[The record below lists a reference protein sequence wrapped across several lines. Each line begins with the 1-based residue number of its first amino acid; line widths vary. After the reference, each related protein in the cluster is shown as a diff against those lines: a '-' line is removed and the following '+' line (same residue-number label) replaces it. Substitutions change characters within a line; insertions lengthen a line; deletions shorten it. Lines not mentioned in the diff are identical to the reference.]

1 MTIEKLIQQCEIRLD
16 YLKRLKVS
24 NIELNN
30 QEIVNSLDIEIM
42 ETEQTLN
49 TLMNT

>member
-16 YLKRLKVS
+16 YLKNLRLS
-24 NIELNN
+24 NIQLNN
-30 QEIVNSLDIEIM
+30 QDMVNKIDTEIM

-49 TLMNT
+49 TLKSS

>member
-1 MTIEKLIQQCEIRLD
+1 MTIQELIIQVEIRLE

-30 QEIVNSLDIEIM
+30 QKIVNSLDIEII

-49 TLMNT
+49 TLMNV